1 MVLEVGDECQKA
13 VVEKEVQQ
21 MLQGCTFTKDQ
32 YDHILKIVQQ
42 KSHAPTVSNAT
53 LLVQQSISTEA
64 EEVTFDVALR
74 VIRYMKR
81 QSGQG
86 LLLSSSSDGLV
97 TTFCDTDWASCVL
110 TRKSVTG
117 YMVKVG
123 QSLVSWKTK
132 KQTTVSKSSVEAEY
146 RSLASTVLEL
156 VWFLGLLKEVGAEL
170 HS

>member
-1 MVLEVGDECQKA
+1 
-13 VVEKEVQQ
+13 
-21 MLQGCTFTKDQ
+21 
-32 YDHILKIVQQ
+32 
-42 KSHAPTVSNAT
+42 
-53 LLVQQSISTEA
+53 
-64 EEVTFDVALR
+64 
-74 VIRYMKR
+74 MKR

-156 VWFLGLLKEVGAEL
+156 VWFLGLLKEVGAEVQL
-170 HS
+170 PVHVYSDRKATIQIAANLVYHERTKHID

>member
-1 MVLEVGDECQKA
+1 
-13 VVEKEVQQ
+13 
-21 MLQGCTFTKDQ
+21 
-32 YDHILKIVQQ
+32 
-42 KSHAPTVSNAT
+42 
-53 LLVQQSISTEA
+53 
-64 EEVTFDVALR
+64 
-74 VIRYMKR
+74 MKR

-117 YMVKVG
+117 YMVKDG

-156 VWFLGLLKEVGAEL
+156 VWFLGLLKEVGAEVQL
-170 HS
+170 PVHVYSDRKATIQIAANLVYHERTKHIDRLFIREKIQTRIDQCELYFHKKLAYRCTYKRVI